1 MSQLWTRKGDN
12 LHLHL
17 HSGQARAWL
26 SKKRFVFM
34 LAGTQGGKTS
44 FGPWWL
50 NREIVEHGGGD
61 YLAVTSSFDLF
72 KLKMLPE
79 IRTVFEEVLGCG
91 RYWAGDKVLELK
103 NPATGEFHAKRSDD
117 PMWGRII
124 LRSAQSKG
132 GLESATA
139 KAAWLDECG
148 QDDFRLGDWEAVQR
162 RLSLSQGRVLGT
174 TTIYNLGWMKHEI
187 YDAWVAGDED
197 IDVVQFSSVINPQFP
212 PEEFERMRGKLPGW
226 KFKMFYKGEY
236 DRPPGL
242 ILADFDRTT
251 QTVKPFPIP
260 AEWPR
265 YVGMDFGPV
274 NTALIWVAE
283 DVERKAYYLYR
294 VSLAGGKT
302 TREHANDAK
311 ECAKG
316 ERVVAWWG
324 GAPSEDQ
331 YRYDWGGFGVPVR
344 RPMIID
350 VEAGL
355 DRLIAVI
362 KAKRF
367 FVFDTC
373 QGWLDEAGTYSRVIV
388 DGEVTEKIKDKQ
400 KYHRLDATRYW
411 ATSIPRDD
419 SEGKLFS
426 WV

>member
-1 MSQLWTRKGDN
+1 MKELWTREGKD
-12 LHLHL
+12 LHLRL
-17 HSGQARAWL
+17 HEGQARAWL
-26 SKKRFVFM
+26 SERRFVFM

-50 NREIVEHGGGD
+50 HREIVNNGTGD

-79 IRTVFEEVLGCG
+79 IRTVFEHVLDCG
-91 RYWAGDKVLELK
+91 RYWSGDKVLELK
-103 NPATGEFHAKRSDD
+103 DPSTGKYWAERSDD
-117 PMWGRII
+117 PMWGRVI

-132 GLESATA
+132 GLESATG

-148 QDDFRLGDWEAVQR
+148 QDDFRLDDWEAIQR

-187 YDAWVAGDED
+187 YDAWVAGDKD
-197 IDVVQFSSVINPQFP
+197 IDVIQFASIINPMFP
-212 PEEFERMRGKLPGW
+212 PEEFRRMQDKLPGW

-251 QTVKPFPIP
+251 QAVKPFPIP
-260 AEWPR
+260 IEWPR

-274 NTALIWVAE
+274 NTALIWIAE
-283 DVERKAYYLYR
+283 DTRREAYYLYR
-294 VSLAGGKT
+294 ESLAGNKT
-302 TREHANDAK
+302 TREHASDAK
-311 ECAKG
+311 AYAKD
-316 ERVVAWWG
+316 ERVLAWWG
-324 GAPSEDQ
+324 GSGSEDQ
-331 YRYDWGGFGVPVR
+331 YRRDWGEWGIPIT
-344 RPMIID
+344 RPLISD
-350 VEAGL
+350 VESGL

-373 QGWLDEAGTYSRVIV
+373 QGWLDEAGTYSREIV

-400 KYHRLDATRYW
+400 KFHRLDATRYW
-411 ATSIPRDD
+411 AASLPRDI
-419 SEGKLFS
+419 EGSMFS